1 VADEHGN
8 DHSKCHMQGVRF
20 ADSGIKIR

>member
-8 DHSKCHMQGVRF
+8 DHSKGHMQCVRF
-20 ADSGIKIR
+20 AESGVKVR